1 MRGGIGT
8 IVPILWR
15 SEGVPRV
22 LSVRVASKGLTGLRV
37 IKSAKEREGR
47 KKTKELAEIVL
58 EGMNARV
65 KKRMNVKKTREL
77 KERMEMMRQ
86 EQSGGAE
93 VE

>member
-1 MRGGIGT
+1 M
-8 IVPILWR
+8 
-15 SEGVPRV
+15 
-22 LSVRVASKGLTGLRV
+22 

-77 KERMEMMRQ
+77 KERMDMRQ
-86 EQSGGAE
+86 EQRGGAE